1 MPYPEQLERKRR
13 RLAAV
18 LGVAVPPFIPSPR
31 EDRFRHKVAFVF
43 GADRR
48 GGLVMGHYAAGSR
61 TIVPIEECP
70 VHSDRGNRLAFAL
83 RDALAH
89 ARVDPALL
97 RHVLVRTT
105 ESGHEAAVMLVVAEN
120 HRSLRA
126 PVRAFLAG
134 PEPPDGF
141 FVNVNTRSGP
151 LMTGRE
157 TIRIAGRA
165 AVRENALGSSFLI
178 SPDAFFQTNV
188 GAAREVLRLVTAG
201 VGSARRV
208 LDLYSGAG
216 LFTVPLAAAGAQV
229 TAVEEN
235 AQSVDDAARN
245 LRLNHIPASR
255 ARLIRGRVEDAMR
268 RLARERFDVVVLD
281 PPRQGCVPAVLD
293 VIAEDVRPAR
303 VVYVS
308 CNPEALASDLTRLRS
323 AGYAIDALQAV
334 DMFPHTEH
342 IETVVTLT

>member
-1 MPYPEQLERKRR
+1 
-13 RLAAV
+13 
-18 LGVAVPPFIPSPR
+18 
-31 EDRFRHKVAFVF
+31 
-43 GADRR
+43 
-48 GGLVMGHYAAGSR
+48 
-61 TIVPIEECP
+61 
-70 VHSDRGNRLAFAL
+70 
-83 RDALAH
+83 
-89 ARVDPALL
+89 
-97 RHVLVRTT
+97 
-105 ESGHEAAVMLVVAEN
+105 
-120 HRSLRA
+120 
-126 PVRAFLAG
+126 
-134 PEPPDGF
+134 
-141 FVNVNTRSGP
+141 
-151 LMTGRE
+151 
-157 TIRIAGRA
+157 
-165 AVRENALGSSFLI
+165 
-178 SPDAFFQTNV
+178 
-188 GAAREVLRLVTAG
+188 
-201 VGSARRV
+201 V

-255 ARLIRGRVEDAMR
+255 VRLIRGRVEDAMR

-293 VIAEDVRPAR
+293 AIAEDVRPAR